1 MKKQL
6 KSMPR
11 RVLLMLLASIASA
24 TALAKGTKIGDLNYI
39 LDNTNRAAWVTY
51 ETESGPYY
59 TNLPANLTIPSSVTY
74 LDITY
79 KVTMI
84 DTGAFM
90 GCTGMTSVIIPASV
104 KQVGE
109 NAFVDCGNLISVTCN
124 APAPPAC
131 AGEVMDNP
139 QDATLLV
146 PVTSWTAYRNA
157 DHWKNFGTIS
167 PISCEA
173 PTIEYVDG
181 NLEIKSATEGVDC
194 YYTIVAKDAATG
206 KEVENDIVP
215 LTGCYDISAWVAIDG
230 HVQSEPTNATLYFI
244 KKPAGTPTDVIALKD
259 MRAIIVTSAG
269 GVVTIKGLN
278 PAEAISWYDIDGSK
292 LGETKAGDGVA
303 TFDATPGSIIIVR
316 TSNSAIKVIV
326 K

>member
-11 RVLLMLLASIASA
+11 RVLLMLLAGIASA

-39 LDNTNRAAWVTY
+39 LDNTNRTAWVTY

-90 GCTGMTSVIIPASV
+90 GCTGMTSVTIPPSV
-104 KQVGE
+104 KQTGE

-131 AGEVMDNP
+131 G
-139 QDATLLV
+139 
-146 PVTSWTAYRNA
+146 
-157 DHWKNFGTIS
+157 
-167 PISCEA
+167 
-173 PTIEYVDG
+173 G
-181 NLEIKSATEGVDC
+181 NVFTNSA
-194 YYTIVAKDAATG
+194 
-206 KEVENDIVP
+206 
-215 LTGCYDISAWVAIDG
+215 
-230 HVQSEPTNATLYFI
+230 NATLI
-244 KKPAGTPTDVIALKD
+244 VPSPALNAYRSTSPWSSFGKIISFTSGDICYNLDEDNRTASVTFETTSTPRYSNLPSAVTIPEKVTYNGETTYT
-259 MRAIIVTSAG
+259 VTSIGHFAFYGCTGLNSVSIPSSVTLIDTEAFG
-269 GVVTIKGLN
+269 GCTSLTSVTIPESVTEIGWGAFAGCTGLKS
-278 PAEAISWYDIDGSK
+278 IDIPDRVASIGNMAFEGCTGLTSVTIPSSVAQMGSQ
-292 LGETKAGDGVA
+292 
-303 TFDATPGSIIIVR
+303 TF
-316 TSNSAIKVIV
+316 
-326 K
+326 